1 MKFCEKCDN
10 MYYIKISENEG
21 DEKKNDK
28 LVYYCRF
35 CGHEDINLDQSN
47 FKVYKFESEN
57 KIKNKNINEFTKYD
71 PTIPHLT
78 TIKCPNESCSCNK
91 IENPDPQDVL
101 YIRYDDEN
109 MNYMYM
115 CCLCDFKWKA

>member
-10 MYYIKISENEG
+10 MYYMKLKDDSE
-21 DEKKNDK
+21 K
-28 LVYYCRF
+28 LIYYCRF
-35 CGHEDINLDQSN
+35 CGHEDNALVETN
-47 FKVYKFESEN
+47 FKVYKYEN
-57 KIKNKNINEFTKYD
+57 KNQIRNKTINEYLKYD

-78 TIKCPNESCSCNK
+78 TIKCPNESCTSNRS
-91 IENPDPQDVL
+91 ENPDKQDVL

-115 CCLCDFKWKA
+115 CCLCNFSWKA